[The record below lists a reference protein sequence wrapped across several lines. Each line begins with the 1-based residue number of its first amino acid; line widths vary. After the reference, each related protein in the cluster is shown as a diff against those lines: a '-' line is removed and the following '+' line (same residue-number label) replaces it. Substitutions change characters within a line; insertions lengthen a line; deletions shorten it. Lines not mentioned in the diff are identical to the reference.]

1 MDGRS
6 ALDVELTTVGANADS
21 AEQGLHLLRC
31 AAGVLPELGAPSP
44 LGTILFTAAFAGA
57 GDGRGR
63 GISAA
68 IALLG
73 YACRL
78 TQPPRLPPE
87 QAVAEIS
94 SALAFTR
101 TGELDYEVLAVEPA
115 RIGALI
121 EHTAALASTSHDTAS
136 LTGCSQDTWT
146 AFTEAATHHLGKAF
160 VRHGVDAEEV
170 PLPHA
175 FERLLRLGYAVRIV
189 DEIARERPA
198 TRRSA
203 RTQVAERAR
212 RRSHADGESWLRDAA
227 EICLESFDPAL
238 ERMLETAARESLI
251 LDSADEP
258 SPELIDVAVA
268 STRFGFALRWCE
280 HGTRPTPAEPAEAA
294 WHRTLAP
301 NADRILEAIQDVVR
315 YGYHGG
321 PDALLEGVP
330 GAGTD
335 VRSAVFDC
343 SRRDLVLHGYL
354 LQRVLEVHPGWLR
367 AIRRSFAEDGSR
379 GCN

>member
-1 MDGRS
+1 MDARS
-6 ALDVELTTVGANADS
+6 ALDVEPTVSASADS
-21 AEQGLHLLRC
+21 VEQGLHLLRC

-44 LGTILFTAAFAGA
+44 LGTILFTATYAGA

-87 QAVAEIS
+87 DAAAEIS

-101 TGELDYEVLAVEPA
+101 TGELDYELLAVEPA

-121 EHTAALASTSHDTAS
+121 EHTAALASTSHDTTS
-136 LTGCSQDTWT
+136 LTGCSEEAWT
-146 AFTEAATHHLGKAF
+146 AFTEAAAHHLGKTF
-160 VRHGVDAEEV
+160 VRHGVDAEEM

-198 TRRSA
+198 TRLSA
-203 RTQVAERAR
+203 TTQVTERTR
-212 RRSHADGESWLRDAA
+212 RRSHADAESWLRDAV
-227 EICLESFDPAL
+227 EICLESFDPVV
-238 ERMLETAARESLI
+238 ERMLEAAARESLI
-251 LDSADEP
+251 LDSAEEP

-268 STRFGFALRWCE
+268 TTRFGFALRWCE
-280 HGTRPTPAEPAEAA
+280 YATRPAPVEPAEAE

-301 NADRILEAIQDVVR
+301 DAGRILEAIRDVVR

-321 PDALLEGVP
+321 PDALLERVP
-330 GAGTD
+330 GAGPD
-335 VRSAVFDC
+335 MRSAVLEC
-343 SRRDLVLHGYL
+343 SGRDLVLQGYL
-354 LQRVLEVHPGWLR
+354 LQRVLEVHPDWLT
-367 AIRRSFAEDGSR
+367 AIRRSLGEDGALGSD
-379 GCN
+379 